1 MEAARLF
8 LSSRKN
14 SKAQGSNG
22 QLAFEGGLIY
32 ARPLGPHLPS
42 LESKRVGVRHGEI
55 EKMTS
60 RRSEVQER
68 K

>member
-14 SKAQGSNG
+14 LKAQGSNG

-32 ARPLGPHLPS
+32 ARPVPPSLRPHLPS
-42 LESKRVGVRHGEI
+42 LESKRVGERHDEI

-60 RRSEVQER
+60 RNVS